1 MQIGLRRHLCEDVQW
16 CERAK
21 VNEKD
26 MSNSISNLPTATG
39 ATSNERTE
47 NESKEQKEE
56 EVRVMEKT
64 RKIAGWKK
72 PTMFCSRQEQILGEN
87 SKEQE

>member
-21 VNEKD
+21 VNEMD

-47 NESKEQKEE
+47 NESKEQKEK
-56 EVRVMEKT
+56 EVRAMEKSKENS
-64 RKIAGWKK
+64 RIKK
-72 PTMFCSRQEQILGEN
+72 KAAMFCSRQEPIPG
-87 SKEQE
+87 